1 MVMVC
6 YFMLCYAILCCRVL
20 CYATRDNML
29 PMLYYGVCYAILHF
43 VTWSKLLC
51 CAVLSML
58 CYAMLHSFQN
68 KIYGV
73 DILDRCNTAEMPYTC
88 QVVNQSV

>member
-1 MVMVC
+1 
-6 YFMLCYAILCCRVL
+6 
-20 CYATRDNML
+20 ML

-43 VTWSKLLC
+43 VIWSKL
-51 CAVLSML
+51 L